1 MSEGSSTEALHT
13 VKARAFGSYLLRIDP
28 GFEDGKVRRVA
39 AEVVCHCVPSCLT
52 RSRTQERMPRSR

>member
-13 VKARAFGSYLLRIDP
+13 VKATAFGSYLLRIDP

-39 AEVVCHCVPSCLT
+39 AEVGRHV
-52 RSRTQERMPRSR
+52 